1 MRLARFLNAGP
12 RRHRWAVEFRDRRW
26 LCDEIFDILR
36 AHGAALCVHDMIP
49 DHPRLVTTRWVYLR
63 FHGNRYGGS
72 YSPQYLTA
80 RANEIQIYL
89 ADGLDVYAYFNNDAE
104 GYAVQNAADLRR
116 YVSGP

>member
-1 MRLARFLNAGP
+1 
-12 RRHRWAVEFRDRRW
+12 
-26 LCDEIFDILR
+26 
-36 AHGAALCVHDMIP
+36 
-49 DHPRLVTTRWVYLR
+49 VYLR

-80 RANEIQIYL
+80 RASEIQLYL

-116 YVSGP
+116 YASGA